1 MADAD
6 NTLEVED
13 TISQVQHG
21 PDPPPAFPDDMI
33 FAPSADRGK
42 ASRNIYDGGYVDI
55 DDEEEIDVGDTN
67 DNADIS
73 ESCSTGIGG
82 EERTTPKLE
91 SAAEEENG
99 NASEA
104 GEEIVYDEE
113 LVDYS
118 DLDDDAEM

>member
-21 PDPPPAFPDDMI
+21 PDPPPAFLDDMI

-73 ESCSTGIGG
+73 ESCSTGIG

>member
-1 MADAD
+1 
-6 NTLEVED
+6 
-13 TISQVQHG
+13 
-21 PDPPPAFPDDMI
+21 MI

-82 EERTTPKLE
+82 EERTTPKIE